1 MALNWFLFYFCKFN
15 IKNLFT
21 FYSLEI
27 VILSIDLLQLLDMFT
42 YHTLINTLELELE
55 FELDMFL

>member
-21 FYSLEI
+21 FYSLEKEKKESEREKEREREREEREKGESDRE
-27 VILSIDLLQLLDMFT
+27 VGKG
-42 YHTLINTLELELE
+42 
-55 FELDMFL
+55 